1 MTSVLIERSKTGVLV
16 GCTAEG
22 HAGYA
27 ERGSDIVCS
36 AITVLIRTTLQ
47 VLSGLP
53 AVNLETYT
61 SKRGFIG
68 FKVLKGFPSEVEEKL
83 KYAGDFLQT
92 GLESVAKEFPD
103 NLKLVINSL

>member
-1 MTSVLIERSKTGVLV
+1 MTSVLIERSKTGVLL
-16 GCTAEG
+16 GCTAKG

-36 AITVLIRTTLQ
+36 AVTVLIRTTLQ
-47 VLSGLP
+47 VLSELT
-53 AVNLETYT
+53 ALNLETDT
-61 SKRGFIG
+61 SKRGSIG
-68 FKVLKGFPSEVEEKL
+68 FKVLKGFPSGIEEKL
-83 KYAGDFLQT
+83 KYAGDFLQV

>member
-22 HAGYA
+22 HARYA

-36 AITVLIRTTLQ
+36 AVTVLIRTTLQ

-53 AVNLETYT
+53 AVNLETDT
-61 SKRGFIG
+61 SKRGFIR
-68 FKVLKGFPSEVEEKL
+68 FRVLKGFPSEVEEKL

>member
-1 MTSVLIERSKTGVLV
+1 MTSVLIERSKTGVLI

-36 AITVLIRTTLQ
+36 AVTVLIRTTLQ

-53 AVNLETYT
+53 AVNLETDT
-61 SKRGFIG
+61 SKRGFIR
-68 FKVLKGFPSEVEEKL
+68 FRVLKGFSSEVEEKL

>member
-1 MTSVLIERSKTGVLV
+1 MTSVLIERSKTGVLL
-16 GCTAEG
+16 GCTAKG

-36 AITVLIRTTLQ
+36 AVTVLIRTTLQ
-47 VLSGLP
+47 VLSESP
-53 AVNLETYT
+53 ALNLEIDT

-68 FKVLKGFPSEVEEKL
+68 FKVLKGFPSEMEEKL
-83 KYAGDFLQT
+83 KYAGDFLQV
-92 GLESVAKEFPD
+92 GLESVAKKFPD

>member
-1 MTSVLIERSKTGVLV
+1 MTSVLIERSKTGVLL
-16 GCTAEG
+16 GCTAKG

-36 AITVLIRTTLQ
+36 AVTVLIRTTLQ
-47 VLSGLP
+47 VLSELP
-53 AVNLETYT
+53 ALNLETDT
-61 SKRGFIG
+61 SKRGSIG
-68 FKVLKGFPSEVEEKL
+68 SKVLKGFPSGIEEKL
-83 KYAGDFLQT
+83 KYAGDFLQV

>member
-22 HAGYA
+22 HARYA

-36 AITVLIRTTLQ
+36 AVTVLIRTTLR

-53 AVNLETYT
+53 AVNLETDT
-61 SKRGFIG
+61 SKRGFIR
-68 FKVLKGFPSEVEEKL
+68 FRVLKGFPSEVEEKL

>member
-1 MTSVLIERSKTGVLV
+1 MTSVLIERSKTGVLL

-36 AITVLIRTTLQ
+36 AVTVLIRTTLQ

-53 AVNLETYT
+53 ALNLETDT

-68 FKVLKGFPSEVEEKL
+68 FKVLKGFPSEMEEKL
-83 KYAGDFLQT
+83 KYAGDFLQV

>member
-1 MTSVLIERSKTGVLV
+1 MTSVLIERSKTGVLI

-36 AITVLIRTTLQ
+36 AVSVLIRTTLQ

-53 AVNLETYT
+53 AVNLETDA
-61 SKRGFIG
+61 SKRGYIRFR
-68 FKVLKGFPSEVEEKL
+68 VLKGFPSEVEEKL
-83 KYAGDFLQT
+83 KYAGDFLQA
-92 GLESVAKEFPD
+92 GLESVANEFPD

>member
-36 AITVLIRTTLQ
+36 AVTVLIRTTLQ

-53 AVNLETYT
+53 AVNLETDI
-61 SKRGFIG
+61 SKRGFIR
-68 FKVLKGFPSEVEEKL
+68 FRVLKGFPSEVEEKL

>member
-1 MTSVLIERSKTGVLV
+1 MTSVLIERSKTGVLLS
-16 GCTAEG
+16 CTAEG

-27 ERGSDIVCS
+27 ERGSDIVCG

-47 VLSGLP
+47 VLSGLH
-53 AVNLETYT
+53 AVNLESDT
-61 SKRGFIG
+61 SRRGFIG
-68 FKVLKGFPSEVEEKL
+68 FKVLKGFPSEAEEKL

-92 GLESVAKEFPD
+92 GLETLAAEFPD

>member
-1 MTSVLIERSKTGVLV
+1 MTSVLIERSKTGVLL
-16 GCTAEG
+16 GCTAKG

-36 AITVLIRTTLQ
+36 AVTVLIRTTLQ
-47 VLSGLP
+47 VLSELP
-53 AVNLETYT
+53 ALNLETDT

-68 FKVLKGFPSEVEEKL
+68 FKVLKGFPSKIEEKL
-83 KYAGDFLQT
+83 KYAGDFLQV

>member
-1 MTSVLIERSKTGVLV
+1 MTSVLIERSKSGMLV
-16 GCTAEG
+16 SCRAKG
-22 HAGYA
+22 HSGYA

-53 AVNLETYT
+53 GVKIKVNSSE
-61 SKRGFIG
+61 RGFID
-68 FKVLKGFPSEVEEKL
+68 FEILKGFPSEMEEKL

-92 GLESVAKEFPD
+92 GLESVAKEYPD
-103 NLKLVINSL
+103 NLELVINSL